1 MLSIKEAKAIAAPF
15 IGIEL
20 HWDRQQH
27 LWVLTDRKNEA
38 PSNWINSGHLKSM
51 KPEYWLEY
59 CESYAGEVA
68 EHHGDDI
75 LSDTGEAAEHT
86 CEGYTDAQKEADKE
100 REKYLLPGDLS

>member
-51 KPEYWLEY
+51 TPEY
-59 CESYAGEVA
+59 
-68 EHHGDDI
+68 
-75 LSDTGEAAEHT
+75 
-86 CEGYTDAQKEADKE
+86 
-100 REKYLLPGDLS
+100 

>member
-1 MLSIKEAKAIAAPF
+1 MLSIKEAKAIAGPF
-15 IGIEL
+15 IGIKL

-51 KPEYWLEY
+51 TPEYWLEY

-75 LSDTGEAAEHT
+75 ISDTGEAAEHT
-86 CEGYTDAQKEADKE
+86 CGIDPPILIECSEVHKARARGEPT
-100 REKYLLPGDLS
+100 